1 MPTNNLLLFATS
13 SPLSPPL
20 PNLFLHLQPLRNTL
34 FQEYSCRHDWCV
46 FPFIAGCCNLPGFH
60 QDIIL
65 SVCYSSAFYF
75 LFLFSWTG
83 LQMRINFLQKAQ
95 DTHGF
100 YWPRSSCLIPFI
112 WRAKSCLI
120 MYSCLSFR
128 VLPYSLSLYPF
139 SFSLFFVVKLIIP
152 FTCREIFSFFS
163 FFYPIMLG
171 RLLHVVLHSIPILPL
186 ITSSTCLVS
195 FCLVSV
201 LFSAIH
207 TLHTYT
213 HTLMFPCCIHG
224 WEKQTTHASSS
235 SSFFFFVPCFALFLV
250 SIAWARFWERFWLI
264 D

>member
-83 LQMRINFLQKAQ
+83 LQMRINCLQKAQ

-163 FFYPIMLG
+163 L
-171 RLLHVVLHSIPILPL
+171 SILSCWVDWYTLYCTQYLSYLSSHLPP
-186 ITSSTCLVS
+186 VR
-195 FCLVSV
+195 
-201 LFSAIH
+201 
-207 TLHTYT
+207 
-213 HTLMFPCCIHG
+213 FP
-224 WEKQTTHASSS
+224 
-235 SSFFFFVPCFALFLV
+235 FV
-250 SIAWARFWERFWLI
+250 
-264 D
+264 